1 MISEFIDTLK
11 DIIVSPLL
19 VFIIFLLIAYA
30 IYRFGG
36 LLSPKTKTVGGK
48 LKAYACGEDIPGKF
62 VQPTY
67 QLFHVAFF
75 FTILHVSALVVATVP
90 NGNLAVIG
98 VAYLLMLLVSI
109 YVLMR
114 R

>member
-1 MISEFIDTLK
+1 MLDELTETLE

-36 LLSPKTKTVGGK
+36 LLSPKTKIVGGK

-62 VQPTY
+62 IQPTY
-67 QLFHVAFF
+67 QLFYVAFF

-90 NGNLAVIG
+90 NSNLAIIG
-98 VAYLLMLLVSI
+98 VVYLLMLLLSI